1 MTTIADSL
9 RKAAREL
16 KSVADE
22 PQREAEILLCA
33 VLETDRAHLFT
44 YSDRPL
50 DDVAQNLLNHYVERR
65 KEGEPVAYILGQREF
80 WTLRLDVN
88 DSTLIPRPDT
98 ELLVEVALERCDND
112 RAFVLDLGTGTG
124 AVALALAKERPL
136 WTVDGVDLSQAAVD
150 LAKLNAKHNLIY
162 NTYHYQ
168 SHWFSAVRANTKA
181 PNARFDVIVSNPPY
195 IASDDPHLRQG
206 DLRFEPLS
214 ALVAENNG
222 LADLFAIALGARE
235 FLKPNGWLMLEHGW
249 QQGEAVR
256 NELAELGYLQIETLK
271 DYGGNE
277 RVTIGR
283 QPEVVR

>member
-1 MTTIADSL
+1 MVTITEGL
-9 RKAAREL
+9 RVAAREL
-16 KSVADE
+16 KRVSDE

-33 VLETDRAHLFT
+33 VLETDRAHLFA
-44 YSDRPL
+44 YGERPL
-50 DDVAQNLLNHYVERR
+50 DDVAQNLLNHYIERR

-80 WTLRLDVN
+80 WSLQLDVN

-98 ELLVEVALERCDND
+98 ELLVELALERCDNE

-124 AVALALAKERPL
+124 AIALALGKERPL
-136 WTVDGVDLSQAAVD
+136 WTVDGVDQSLAAVD
-150 LAKLNAKHNLIY
+150 LAKLNAKQNLIY

-181 PNARFDVIVSNPPY
+181 PGALFDVIVSNPPY

-249 QQGEAVR
+249 QQAEAVR
-256 NELAELGYLQIETLK
+256 HELIDLGYLQVETFTDL
-271 DYGGNE
+271 GGND
-277 RVTIGR
+277 RVTLGR
-283 QPEVVR
+283 QPEMAA